1 MPADRE
7 GCCPSVLSWP
17 AGAGRPRDCVRA
29 GEAGTRPA
37 RGPRPR
43 AVSGVPASRR
53 GRGARIRRG
62 LDRPWDA
69 GANLALVGGDAR
81 MVEARDA
88 LAEQH
93 RPIAGADRGLSDGG
107 RGDHLDGDPALQPDT
122 VNRRE
127 LPGVAGWWMERP
139 RVAVLESQWDQLRRT
154 GGNGR
159 RRRRI
164 RDVPES
170 LRRYRNGRT
179 RRRRES
185 LVFTRHGPQRPAWRV
200 ACHGGGPA
208 GTVAL
213 VWEHYIRGTF
223 TTPTINRL
231 YVKVRPAGHDAWLPA
246 LSLGLEG
253 QYTAQNDIT
262 DFISGPR
269 VAVNA
274 RDSVFVTWQWPTTAP
289 STPAPRS

>member
-1 MPADRE
+1 MPTDRE

-107 RGDHLDGDPALQPDT
+107 RGDHLDGHPALQPDT

-127 LPGVAGWWMERP
+127 LPGVAGGWMERP
-139 RVAVLESQWDQLRRT
+139 V
-154 GGNGR
+154 
-159 RRRRI
+159 
-164 RDVPES
+164 S
-170 LRRYRNGRT
+170 LFSSRNGINYGEQVAMDAAGDAFATFPNPYGATEMVEHAAGANHWSSPVTVLRDL
-179 RRRRES
+179 RGGS
-185 LVFTRHGPQRPAWRV
+185 PAM
-200 ACHGGGPA
+200 AA
-208 GTVAL
+208 
-213 VWEHYIRGTF
+213 
-223 TTPTINRL
+223 
-231 YVKVRPAGHDAWLPA
+231 
-246 LSLGLEG
+246 
-253 QYTAQNDIT
+253 
-262 DFISGPR
+262 GPR
-269 VAVNA
+269 ELW
-274 RDSVFVTWQWPTTAP
+274 RSSGSTTSAAHSQRRL
-289 STPAPRS
+289 STAST